1 MHRRTLH
8 ELELLLL
15 KLLFVTSLKHTAF
28 GLNIKPEYWNIVLFV
43 ATLITFLHVQMLHLE
58 LALEN
63 TQIATIEEVHT
74 AGVGHAA

>member
-15 KLLFVTSLKHTAF
+15 KSLFVTSLKHTAF
-28 GLNIKPEYWNIVLFV
+28 GLNIKPEYWNIVFV
-43 ATLITFLHVQMLHLE
+43 CGNFNYILACSMLHLE